1 MAWNFQRLHKETFK
15 VKSCKKWIP
24 LWRWAKGFTKSFNGA
39 ILRKTLKRL
48 LMWKAVLLEHIFCYL
63 LFKNSPYS
71 NFDGKAQI
79 TVRQLTKHLLQL
91 KIDTI
96 NNNNINVRH
105 LGGKG
110 LHLNQSGSNL
120 LSKNFVN
127 AIEKFWKTK
136 GCSDIS
142 NNSLVESEYPFRA
155 ESSSSSRRSNTSL
168 AAGFLENLRGKNKN
182 KK

>member
-1 MAWNFQRLHKETFK
+1 MKDSLSTCRVFIST
-15 VKSCKKWIP
+15 P
-24 LWRWAKGFTKSFNGA
+24 
-39 ILRKTLKRL
+39 TL
-48 LMWKAVLLEHIFCYL
+48 
-63 LFKNSPYS
+63 STD
-71 NFDGKAQI
+71 DGKAQI
-79 TVRQLTKHLLQL
+79 RVRQLTKHLLQL

-127 AIEKFWKTK
+127 AIQIFWKTK

-142 NNSLVESEYPFRA
+142 NNSLVESEHPFRP
-155 ESSSSSRRSNTSL
+155 ETSSLSKRSNSFL
-168 AAGFLENLRGKNKN
+168 IAGFLENLRGKNKN
-182 KK
+182 RPIIAQLKSVPWEIGLVFYHNRSLNM